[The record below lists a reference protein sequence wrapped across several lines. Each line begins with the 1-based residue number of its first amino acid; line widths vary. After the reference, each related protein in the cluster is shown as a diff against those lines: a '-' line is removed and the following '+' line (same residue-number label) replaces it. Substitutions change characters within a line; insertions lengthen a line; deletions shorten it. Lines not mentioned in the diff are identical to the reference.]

1 MTTFF
6 TNLCKSLQ
14 RVAGF
19 TMIELLVVGVLAVAV
34 LSSINPI
41 EQINKGR
48 DTRLRSDAGQML
60 SAVERYFAIH
70 ELYPWN
76 EARTGTNPYTPTS
89 TLYSAAFSF
98 DGPTA
103 GATSPQWNWTY
114 QLSDTQEVKPAFTAR
129 VIADSRIVVLRE
141 VGDNSSTY
149 VCFSPSSYAFRLE
162 AAKNCNTS
170 GGGAQVATI
179 NGFTVCNTTNGTIPA
194 SGSPQNF
201 ICLP

>member
-1 MTTFF
+1 
-6 TNLCKSLQ
+6 
-14 RVAGF
+14 
-19 TMIELLVVGVLAVAV
+19 MIELLVVIAVIGVLAVAV

-48 DTRLRSDAGQML
+48 DTALRSDAGQLL
-60 SAVERYFAIH
+60 SGIERYFAIH
-70 ELYPWN
+70 EVYPWN
-76 EARTGTNPYTPTS
+76 ETRAATNPYTPAS
-89 TLYSAAFSF
+89 AAFSAAFSF

-103 GATSPQWNWTY
+103 GSSSALWNWIY

-129 VIADSRIVVLRE
+129 LQAQSRLVVLRE
-141 VGDNSSTY
+141 LGENSSTY
-149 VCFSPSSYAFRLE
+149 VCYAPSSYAFRLE

-170 GGGAQVATI
+170 GGGSQVATI

-194 SGSPQNF
+194 SGSPQNY